1 MIEKEWY
8 DWFRDPYAVDE
19 TMVMQKQFENR
30 IYSTYNRFP
39 GVADAVENDVI
50 MPLSRGEITPAA
62 GVEAVT
68 PKVEAII
75 KDTLGK

>member
-8 DWFRDPYAVDE
+8 DWFRD
-19 TMVMQKQFENR
+19 
-30 IYSTYNRFP
+30 TY
-39 GVADAVENDVI
+39 AVENDVI